1 MTILRIGSNS
11 KYAAGWDAAFPS
23 KKSAKKKITTV
34 KVKGGT
40 KKKTARKKSTKKKT
54 TTVKVKGGTKK
65 VAKKKTARKK
75 S

>member
-23 KKSAKKKITTV
+23 KKS
-34 KVKGGT
+34 T
-40 KKKTARKKSTKKKT
+40 KKKTS
-54 TTVKVKGGTKK
+54 TVKVKGGTKK